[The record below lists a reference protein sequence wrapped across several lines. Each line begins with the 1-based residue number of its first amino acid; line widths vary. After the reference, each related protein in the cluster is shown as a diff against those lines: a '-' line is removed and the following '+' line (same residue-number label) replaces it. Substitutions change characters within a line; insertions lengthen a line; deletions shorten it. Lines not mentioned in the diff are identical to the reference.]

1 MAGHLTRRKHC
12 DPTPGARWAAQAGVF
27 REVLL
32 STAYLARALV
42 QANSGQMMEREI
54 SAKLRSTR
62 VRDDASVLDIVNT
75 VGAVG
80 AVAALVLYLGLCS
93 ATAARAE
100 DKIFTASDPTVNGEP
115 EDLLEEEPEEEAAQ
129 PRLSVCQTELRLS
142 GTFFN
147 AQAPQRSFASFH
159 VRAERA
165 GGEVYRVG
173 ERVAAFGILSIEE
186 RTVVLDDGGAG
197 CYLKLAGAS
206 VPAPVA
212 PAKKQHKKKK
222 RSKKD
227 DKAVEEKAEP
237 PKPEEKADFSAEELN
252 ASIRALGG
260 DKYEIKKDLLP
271 KLAQRSAALRSS
283 TQWSQVRGYSS
294 VLGLRLEKLASAGLF
309 EKLGLRT
316 GDMIKTLNGLQ
327 LSSLDGALEAQKLIS
342 SSSHLSLLIQRDGTP
357 VTLEYRVV
365 P

>member
-1 MAGHLTRRKHC
+1 
-12 DPTPGARWAAQAGVF
+12 
-27 REVLL
+27 
-32 STAYLARALV
+32 
-42 QANSGQMMEREI
+42 MMEREI
-54 SAKLRSTR
+54 SAKLRKLPKLPSSR
-62 VRDDASVLDIVNT
+62 VRDDASI
-75 VGAVG
+75 A
-80 AVAALVLYLGLCS
+80 AALMLCLGLCS
-93 ATAARAE
+93 ATVGAE

-115 EDLLEEEPEEEAAQ
+115 EDLLEDEPEEPSQ
-129 PRLSVCQTELRLS
+129 PALSLCQTELRLS
-142 GTFFN
+142 GTFYN

-173 ERVAAFGILSIEE
+173 ERVGPFGILSIEE

-206 VPAPVA
+206 VPPPAA
-212 PAKKQHKKKK
+212 PAKKPHKKK
-222 RSKKD
+222 RRKKGD
-227 DKAVEEKAEP
+227 DKAVEENAEP
-237 PKPEEKADFSAEELN
+237 PKPEEKGDFSAEELN

-271 KLAQRSAALRSS
+271 KLALRSAALRSS

-342 SSSHLSLLIQRDGTP
+342 SSSHLSLLIQRDGSP

>member
-1 MAGHLTRRKHC
+1 
-12 DPTPGARWAAQAGVF
+12 
-27 REVLL
+27 
-32 STAYLARALV
+32 
-42 QANSGQMMEREI
+42 MMEREM
-54 SAKLRSTR
+54 SAKMRSSR
-62 VRDDASVLDIVNT
+62 LRDDASAVSNVGIV
-75 VGAVG
+75 GILG
-80 AVAALVLYLGLCS
+80 IVAALVLCLGLS
-93 ATAARAE
+93 STTARAE
-100 DKIFTASDPTVNGEP
+100 EKIFTATDPAVNGEP
-115 EDLLEEEPEEEAAQ
+115 EDLLEDEPEEPSQ
-129 PRLSVCQTELRLS
+129 PALSLCQTELRLS

-206 VPAPVA
+206 VPPPAA
-212 PAKKQHKKKK
+212 PAKKSKKK
-222 RSKKD
+222 RRKKD
-227 DKAVEEKAEP
+227 DKAVEEPPKAE
-237 PKPEEKADFSAEELN
+237 EKGDFTAEELN

-260 DKYEIKKDLLP
+260 DKYEIKKELLP

-283 TQWSQVRGYSS
+283 TRWSQVRGYSS
-294 VLGLRLEKLASAGLF
+294 VLGLRLEKLASAGLL
-309 EKLGLRT
+309 ERLGLRT

-327 LSSLDGALEAQKLIS
+327 LSSLEGALEAQKLIN
-342 SSSHLSLLIQRDGTP
+342 SSSHLSLLIQRDGSP